1 MLYAFA
7 FDRVGVVAGDL
18 YFLDP
23 NPGKGQEGPERG
35 VRVEVRLVNRADLQG
50 SIYSARPITVDEP
63 LWRADLL
70 ESVDNP
76 GSFDRTHHHPGMR
89 GWEPSAR
96 KFEPRMSKDPVAF
109 VGEHLADLDAILRDA
124 GRSASEVGPTDADEL
139 RAAVPE
145 ILTVV
150 EKLLARV
157 HAGELA
163 LAPSEGDGSAARESW
178 L

>member
-1 MLYAFA
+1 L
-7 FDRVGVVAGDL
+7 VG
-18 YFLDP
+18 
-23 NPGKGQEGPERG
+23 
-35 VRVEVRLVNRADLQG
+35 RADLRG

-63 LWRADLL
+63 IWRADLL

-96 KFEPRMSKDPVAF
+96 KFDKQMSANPVAF
-109 VGEHLADLDAILRDA
+109 VGEKLRDLDGLLKDA
-124 GRSASEVGPTDADEL
+124 GRSADDVGPRDADEL

-150 EKLLARV
+150 ERLLERV

-163 LAPSEGDGSAARESW
+163 LAPSEADGSSARESW